1 VPESGLETVEEKW
14 LNSRFHDKIS
24 KRYGGELLMK
34 EIVLTLFLITYVA
47 LLVLP
52 KWRSYVAVAMA
63 VVFVAL
69 GVVGFFDVWT
79 LAINWNVILMIAGTM
94 IVVSL
99 FIESKMPALLADLI
113 IEKAPNVKWAI
124 IMLALFAGIISAFV
138 DNVATVLIVAPIALT
153 IAKRINISPI
163 SAIIAISV
171 SANLQGFATLVGDTT
186 SIMLGGIANMSFID
200 FFWIQGKPG
209 PFFVVEAGA
218 LMSVIVMLIIFR
230 KQKTPIEIH
239 DRVKVTDYVPTALL
253 LGIVALLIVASFIP
267 NKPDITNGLITMG
280 VGLIA
285 LVYQAFKTKSI
296 KQTVAVIK
304 EIDFHTLAL
313 LAGLFVLIHGISEVG
328 IIDDIAAFFLN
339 VGQGNKFVIYTLVVF
354 VSVGLS
360 AFIDNIPYVATM
372 LPVMATISA
381 SMGINPLLLYFG
393 LLSGA
398 TLGGNLTPIG
408 ASANIAGIGLLR
420 KNGHEVKLTDFL
432 KIGVPMTIAAVLTGY
447 ALLWLLWA

>member
-1 VPESGLETVEEKW
+1 
-14 LNSRFHDKIS
+14 
-24 KRYGGELLMK
+24 MK
-34 EIVLTLFLITYVA
+34 EIVLILFLITYVA
-47 LLVLP
+47 LLLLP
-52 KWRSYVAVAMA
+52 KLRSYIAVAMA
-63 VVFVAL
+63 VAFVAI
-69 GVVGFFDVWT
+69 GIVPFFDVWT
-79 LAINWNVILMIAGTM
+79 IAINWNVIMMIAGTM

-99 FIESKMPALLADLI
+99 FIESKMPALLADII

-124 IMLALFAGIISAFV
+124 VMLALFAGIISAFV

-153 IAKRINISPI
+153 ISKRINISPI
-163 SAIIAISV
+163 APIIAISV

-186 SIMLGGIANMSFID
+186 SIMLGGIADMSFID

-218 LMSVIVMLIIFR
+218 LMSVVIMLVLFR
-230 KQKTPIEIH
+230 KHKEPLSVHE
-239 DRVKVTDYVPTALL
+239 RVKVTDYVPTAML
-253 LGIVALLIVASFIP
+253 LGIIALLVVASFIP
-267 NKPDITNGLITMG
+267 NKPDVTNGLITMG

-285 LVYQAFKTKSI
+285 LVYRAFKTKSM
-296 KQTVAVIK
+296 KETWGTIK

-313 LAGLFVLIHGISEVG
+313 LAGLFVLIHGISAVG
-328 IIDDIAAFFLN
+328 IIDDIAQFFLN
-339 VGQGNKFVIYTLVVF
+339 VGQGNTFVIYTLVVF
-354 VSVGLS
+354 VSVALS

-408 ASANIAGIGLLR
+408 ASANIAGIGILR

-447 ALLWLLWA
+447 GLLWLLWS

>member
-1 VPESGLETVEEKW
+1 
-14 LNSRFHDKIS
+14 
-24 KRYGGELLMK
+24 MK

>member
-1 VPESGLETVEEKW
+1 
-14 LNSRFHDKIS
+14 
-24 KRYGGELLMK
+24 MK

-63 VVFVAL
+63 VVFVAM

-79 LAINWNVILMIAGTM
+79 TAINWNVILMIAGTM

-285 LVYQAFKTKSI
+285 LVYQAFKTKSV

>member
-1 VPESGLETVEEKW
+1 
-14 LNSRFHDKIS
+14 
-24 KRYGGELLMK
+24 MK

-153 IAKRINISPI
+153 IAKRINISPV
-163 SAIIAISV
+163 SAIVAISV

-200 FFWIQGKPG
+200 FFWIEGKPG
-209 PFFVVEAGA
+209 PFFIVEAGA
-218 LMSVIVMLIIFR
+218 LLSVVVMLIVFR
-230 KQKTPIEIH
+230 KQTTPIEIH

-253 LGIVALLIVASFIP
+253 LSIVALLVIASFIP
-267 NKPDITNGLITMG
+267 NKPDITNGLITIG

-285 LVYQAFKTKSI
+285 LLYKGFRTKSV

-313 LAGLFVLIHGISEVG
+313 LAGLFVLIYGISEVG

-420 KNGHEVKLTDFL
+420 KNGYEVKLTDFL

-447 ALLWLLWA
+447 ALLWLLWS